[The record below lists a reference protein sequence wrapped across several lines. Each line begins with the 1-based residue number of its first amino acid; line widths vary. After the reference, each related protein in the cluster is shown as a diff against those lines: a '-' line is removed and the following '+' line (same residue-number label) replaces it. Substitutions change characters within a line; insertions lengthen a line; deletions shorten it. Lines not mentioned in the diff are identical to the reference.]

1 MEPVRKPRLR
11 NWKPQRI
18 TQAMHRA
25 GVTHE
30 SLALQIGRSRSIVS
44 VVVGGRSK
52 SAAVAAAV
60 AEVIGRKPWEI
71 WPRLYAPPAG
81 GSPSE
86 APTTEPMAAPETTP
100 LTQVLAS

>member
-18 TQAMHRA
+18 TLAMHQM

-30 SLALQIGRSRSIVS
+30 SLAQQLVRSRSIVS
-44 VVVGGRSK
+44 LVVGGRSK
-52 SAAVAAAV
+52 SAYVAGAV

-71 WPRLYAPPAG
+71 WPRIYAPPAE

-86 APTTEPMAAPETTP
+86 APMTEPTPEPAPRA
-100 LTQVLAS
+100 LAS